1 MTNDAP
7 SQNGPTGNTSPS
19 LIVGLRAKDEQAWQR
34 FLHLYGGLIY
44 TWCRRSNL
52 SKEDAA
58 DILQEVAATV
68 DRNISGFRRE
78 AAGDT
83 FRGWLRMI
91 TRNKIRDT
99 FRAKKGDIGAV
110 GGTKMQLRLAHLE
123 SPSDEEDAADRK
135 GAALRALELAHDEFE
150 QKTPRHIGKSRL
162 WDLTQAKPE
171 TLMTLRTHRGKV
183 EEVAFSPDGNRLYSA
198 GSDGRIFLHDITHVE
213 LARLSRG
220 PFLVSTGYEPA
231 RIPDSQIF
239 RTMTSFDRWNLGT
252 KK

>member
-52 SKEDAA
+52 SNEDAA

-123 SPSDEEDAADRK
+123 APSDEEDAADRK

-150 QKTPRHIGKSRL
+150 QKTLQAHWEVPTMGFDPGQAGNTYDVANAPWKSRRGGVQSRRQSLVFGWLGRTNLPARYYPRRIGKTIARPL
-162 WDLTQAKPE
+162 LGQ
-171 TLMTLRTHRGKV
+171 HRV
-183 EEVAFSPDGNRLYSA
+183 
-198 GSDGRIFLHDITHVE
+198 
-213 LARLSRG
+213 
-220 PFLVSTGYEPA
+220 
-231 RIPDSQIF
+231 
-239 RTMTSFDRWNLGT
+239 
-252 KK
+252 